1 MPSPGLKRFPRTLRL
16 DNSDDKVF
24 ARAAASGEW
33 AVPGGF
39 AFADATPD
47 SLTGKARQAFRNGFL
62 GTASFGWSTLV
73 AVAEIDDA
81 SYAGVIEALA
91 AHFIAVYG
99 APDRASA
106 LAAATA
112 EAEFAAG
119 LCQHK
124 INTLLSIERDFGD
137 TGVIERF
144 RAVEAP
150 REPAHAKIWR
160 IVEDGNG

>member
-1 MPSPGLKRFPRTLRL
+1 MRFPRTMRL
-16 DNSDDKVF
+16 DNSDEQVF
-24 ARAAASGEW
+24 ALAAAAGEW

-39 AFADATPD
+39 AFADATPE
-47 SLTGKARQAFRNGFL
+47 SLTGKAKQAFRNGFL
-62 GTASFGWSTLV
+62 GTMSFGWSTLV

-81 SYAGVIEALA
+81 AYAQVIDALA
-91 AHFIAVYG
+91 DHFVAAYG
-99 APDRASA
+99 APDRAAA
-106 LAAATA
+106 LAAAKA

-124 INTLLSIERDFGD
+124 INTLLCIERDFGD

-144 RAVEAP
+144 RVIEPP
-150 REPAHAKIWR
+150 REAVHAKIWK